1 MSDSEPPLDLPVMI
15 RQMRMRDMRPFM
27 RLRALVDTET
37 PYMPSVPGERK
48 ESLLYNLAK
57 MYWNRKKVFT
67 YLAYKDDELVGYII
81 LLLGRFRKFRGN
93 AYIANVSVRKD
104 CRGQGIGRELMK
116 AAEKQAKQ
124 CRARRVELE
133 VFGKNENA
141 IRLYEQLG
149 YEVEGRKRRAVE
161 NEDSYD
167 DLVFMAKF
175 I

>member
-1 MSDSEPPLDLPVMI
+1 
-15 RQMRMRDMRPFM
+15 
-27 RLRALVDTET
+27 
-37 PYMPSVPGERK
+37 
-48 ESLLYNLAK
+48 